1 MLYNCYTSTNRISI
15 RLPILLVFFCTILST
30 RPGISQA
37 FTIQSHK
44 RNLHGS
50 PNIKRLAQQTT
61 PHYLPLRKK
70 ISYLY
75 SRQGDDDD
83 DDEDDDDD
91 YITLP
96 SSASYPK
103 LSSNPISFG
112 PGRGRSA
119 PSQRKAMG
127 KNNSSSTIVHVC
139 TNCSAEFVNWIG
151 RCSTCHEWNTV
162 QEFQVG
168 RKASTGSSTKGKP
181 VFGKRGGGARGMGMG
196 GPTSTS
202 KPASW
207 LTGVEDYNSS
217 GNIPGF
223 GQEYQ
228 PVSITDVYKQ
238 MGYQGGDLGDAD
250 EENRE
255 KHNTF
260 SENRVQIPFDEEL
273 NNVLGGGVM
282 PGSLTLLGGDP
293 GVGKSTLLLQ
303 TAGHVAS
310 LSSPPRKIGY
320 GMDDSATITA
330 SGKQQRAM
338 GPVLYVSGEE
348 NAMQIASRAM
358 RLGIQESELLL
369 LCETDADYIAEIVA
383 MYPSDSQVQ
392 NWNSDENDTQ
402 EEGVLGRRR
411 QPSLLIID
419 SIQTMICEDGGSS
432 SAGGV
437 TQVRECVGLFL
448 RLAKSTGVPIILVG
462 HVTKSGGVAGPRTVE
477 HMVDAVLYLE
487 GSEYGGG
494 GGPNLRMLR
503 AAKNRF
509 GSSEE
514 VGVYSS
520 TTASGGRLIPVS
532 DPSSL
537 FLANRMDSEDLEGC
551 AISLVLEGIR
561 PMTVEVQALVTSAGA
576 PSFVGRRTV
585 EGISITRLQLI
596 LAVLQKRCGIFF
608 GRQDVYI
615 NVVGGISLKN
625 SKQDGTSS
633 DLAIAVALVS
643 SLHNIPIR
651 SDTAFVGE
659 IGLLGELRQVQS
671 LEKRV
676 NEARRMGFSQ
686 VIVPK
691 QYVQKSGKGSTGRT
705 RSLQSLTRG
714 IDCIEAKG
722 LMDAIQKGLTA
733 QIPKKKAKKKSNNKS
748 DKQSAPLYNDELEDL
763 IIDDDS
769 EDDDDFGFQ

>member
-1 MLYNCYTSTNRISI
+1 MLLHYHFMKRIEI
-15 RLPILLVFFCTILST
+15 LYAFPILLAFLCTYLGT
-30 RPGISQA
+30 VSQA
-37 FTIQSHK
+37 FTIHNRIILHSAPQSSKYHI
-44 RNLHGS
+44 
-50 PNIKRLAQQTT
+50 IKRIQWRNQDRNTLS
-61 PHYLPLRKK
+61 L
-70 ISYLY
+70 S
-75 SRQGDDDD
+75 SRTEDDDD
-83 DDEDDDDD
+83 DDEDDEDD
-91 YITLP
+91 YINLP
-96 SSASYPK
+96 SSASLPN
-103 LSSNPISFG
+103 LSSKPISFG

-127 KNNSSSTIVHVC
+127 KSNASSTTVHVC
-139 TNCSAEFVNWIG
+139 TNCSAEYVNWVG

-168 RKASTGSSTKGKP
+168 RKTSRGGGGGGSVSGGKP
-181 VFGKRGGGARGMGMG
+181 VFRRGTGGLG
-196 GPTSTS
+196 GESNKS

-207 LTGVEDYNSS
+207 LTGVDDYNHDG
-217 GNIPGF
+217 GNSYLPGMEQ
-223 GQEYQ
+223 QEYQ

-238 MGYQGGDLGDAD
+238 MGYKKGDAGKDGGDNLGTF
-250 EENRE
+250 RE
-255 KHNTF
+255 H
-260 SENRVQIPFDEEL
+260 RVQIPFDEEL
-273 NNVLGGGVM
+273 NNVLGGGIM

-303 TAGHVAS
+303 TAGQVAS

-320 GMDDSATITA
+320 GKDDSDSNA
-330 SGKQQRAM
+330 SGV

-348 NAMQIASRAM
+348 NAMQIASRSI
-358 RLGIQESELLL
+358 RLGIEESELLL
-369 LCETDADYIAEIVA
+369 LCETDADYIAQTVV
-383 MYPSDSQVQ
+383 MYSNDSQMQ
-392 NWNSDENDTQ
+392 NWNNEEEENEKD
-402 EEGVLGRRR
+402 GILGRRR

-419 SIQTMICEDGGSS
+419 SIQTMICENGGSS

-462 HVTKSGGVAGPRTVE
+462 HVTKTGGVAGPRTVE

-487 GSEYGGG
+487 GCNYVG

-520 TTASGGRLIPVS
+520 TSASGGRLIPVS

-537 FLANRMDSEDLEGC
+537 FLANREDSEDLEGC

-561 PMTVEVQALVTSAGA
+561 PMTVEVQALVTSAGPPA
-576 PSFVGRRTV
+576 FVGRRTV
-585 EGISITRLQLI
+585 DGISLARLQLI

-615 NVVGGISLKN
+615 NVVGGINLKN

-643 SLHNIPIR
+643 SLYNIPIR

-659 IGLLGELRQVQS
+659 IGLLGEMRQVQS

-676 NEARRMGFSQ
+676 NEARRMGFSS
-686 VIVPK
+686 VVVPK
-691 QYVQKSGKGSTGRT
+691 QQVEKKGMGYGNT

-714 IDCIEAKG
+714 IACIEAKS
-722 LMDAIQKGLTA
+722 LMEAIEKGLTSK
-733 QIPKKKAKKKSNNKS
+733 IPKNKAKGKAYKKSES
-748 DKQSAPLYNDELEDL
+748 GGKQSPPMYNDELEDL
-763 IIDDDS
+763 IIDDDN

>member
-1 MLYNCYTSTNRISI
+1 ML
-15 RLPILLVFFCTILST
+15 LAFLST
-30 RPGISQA
+30 YLGTVSQA
-37 FTIQSHK
+37 FTIHYPILLSPQSSKYHV
-44 RNLHGS
+44 
-50 PNIKRLAQQTT
+50 IKRIQRRNKNINAL
-61 PHYLPLRKK
+61 YL
-70 ISYLY
+70 S
-75 SRQGDDDD
+75 SRNEED
-83 DDEDDDDD
+83 DDEDDEDD
-91 YITLP
+91 YINLP
-96 SSASYPK
+96 SSASLPN
-103 LSSNPISFG
+103 LSSDPISFG

-127 KNNSSSTIVHVC
+127 KSNSSSTTVHVC
-139 TNCSAEFVNWIG
+139 TNCSAEYVNWVG
-151 RCSTCHEWNTV
+151 RCSTCHEWNSV

-168 RKASTGSSTKGKP
+168 RKTT
-181 VFGKRGGGARGMGMG
+181 RGGGG
-196 GPTSTS
+196 GGSVSGGKPIFRRSGAGIGDDSNRS

-207 LTGVEDYNSS
+207 LTGVDDYNHDGSNS
-217 GNIPGF
+217 YLPGMEQ
-223 GQEYQ
+223 QEYQ

-238 MGYQGGDLGDAD
+238 MGYKSGETCDANNDDCDNLGTF
-250 EENRE
+250 RE
-255 KHNTF
+255 R
-260 SENRVQIPFDEEL
+260 RVQIPFDEEL
-273 NNVLGGGVM
+273 NNVLGGGIM

-310 LSSPPRKIGY
+310 LSSPPRKLGH
-320 GMDDSATITA
+320 GMDDSDLNA
-330 SGKQQRAM
+330 SGNNQPI

-348 NAMQIASRAM
+348 NAMQIASRAI
-358 RLGIQESELLL
+358 RLGIEESELLL
-369 LCETDADYIAEIVA
+369 LCETDADYIAQTVA
-383 MYPSDSQVQ
+383 MYSNDVQLQ
-392 NWNSDENDTQ
+392 NWNNE
-402 EEGVLGRRR
+402 EEGNRKDGILGRRR

-419 SIQTMICEDGGSS
+419 SIQTMICDNGGSS

-487 GSEYGGG
+487 GCIYGG

-520 TTASGGRLIPVS
+520 TSASGGRLVPVS

-537 FLANRMDSEDLEGC
+537 FLANREDSEDLEGC

-561 PMTVEVQALVTSAGA
+561 PMTVEVQALVTSAGP

-585 EGISITRLQLI
+585 DGISLARLQLI

-643 SLHNIPIR
+643 SLYNIPIR

-676 NEARRMGFSQ
+676 NEARRMGFSS
-686 VIVPK
+686 VVVPK
-691 QYVQKSGKGSTGRT
+691 QQVEKKGSGYGKT

-714 IDCIEAKG
+714 IDCIEAKS
-722 LMDAIQKGLTA
+722 LMEAIEKGLTSK
-733 QIPKKKAKKKSNNKS
+733 IPKNKAKGKSYKKSGG
-748 DKQSAPLYNDELEDL
+748 KQSPPMYNDELEDL
-763 IIDDDS
+763 IIDDD